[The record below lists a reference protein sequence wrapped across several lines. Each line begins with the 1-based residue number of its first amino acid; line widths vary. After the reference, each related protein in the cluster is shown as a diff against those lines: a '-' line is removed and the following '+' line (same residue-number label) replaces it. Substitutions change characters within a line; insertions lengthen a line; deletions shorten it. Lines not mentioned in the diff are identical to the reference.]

1 LTRTP
6 LPIDPLLPEIT
17 ATLAA
22 ERALVIEAPA
32 GAGKTTRVP
41 RALLDAGGG
50 DGGEIWV
57 LEPRRLPARLAAE
70 RVAAELGETV
80 GETVGY
86 TVRFDDVSSPR
97 TRLRFVTEGLLTR
110 RLLSDPQLAGVGTVV
125 LDEFHERH
133 VVTDLGL
140 ALLRRLQHGPR
151 PDLRICAMSATL
163 ETGPLVAYLGD
174 RTRPCPLVRSQGRLF
189 DVAVEHL
196 PAPDDRPLAVQVTAA
211 VRSVLRDG
219 PAGDVLVFL
228 PGASEI
234 RQAAEALA
242 AAPGAAALLVT
253 PLHGDMP
260 LAEQARA
267 VRPGDPS
274 RRKVI
279 LSTNVAESSITIDGV
294 VAVVDSGLARVAT
307 HSPWSGLPRL
317 AIAKISQAAAAQRA
331 GRAGRTRPGR
341 ALRLYTRHDF
351 EQRRAHELP
360 EIARADLAETL
371 LALAGLGVTGD
382 DAAAFP
388 WLEAPPPAALA
399 AAHELLAALGALE
412 PSGGGALTALGRRML
427 RLPVHP
433 RLARLVCEGE
443 ARGVGADACLAAALI
458 SERDIR
464 RSNRASFG
472 GARARPT
479 TDAGEILDLMDLF
492 REAERA
498 RFRPE
503 ALRGLEVDARAAESV
518 DRARRQMAATLAR
531 AAPCPDAERDRALR
545 LSVLAAFPDR
555 VARARERPSRT
566 VVLSAG
572 GTAELAFER
581 PSDWMVAVDVQE
593 QAPGARAAGVTLR
606 LAAAIEPD
614 WLLEIAAD
622 RVAEVDE
629 LRWSDTTLRV
639 ERVSALRYG
648 ALALEESVQPA
659 EPSAEAS
666 RLLADAA
673 LARGIER
680 LPGGDAI
687 PRLLARIAVA
697 REAAPEAPLPALA
710 SGDLAALVRTACTGR
725 TSLAD
730 LAAAGQAG
738 IAGLVL
744 DALSPEARRLLE
756 RLAPDKVTLPGG
768 RAVTVNYDPGAPPWI
783 ASRLQDF
790 FGARQG
796 PAVGGGRIPLTVH
809 LLAPNGRA
817 VQVTRDLEGFWAR
830 HYPSIRRELHR
841 RYPKHAWPDDGATAS
856 PPPPPARRR

>member
-1 LTRTP
+1 LPPTP

-41 RALLDAGGG
+41 RALLEAGDQDDQGG
-50 DGGEIWV
+50 QEIWV

-70 RVAAELGETV
+70 RVAAELGEAV

-86 TVRFDDVSSPR
+86 TVRFDDVSSAR

-110 RLLSDPQLAGVGTVV
+110 RLLSDPELRGVGTVV

-140 ALLRRLQHGPR
+140 ALLRRLQRGPR

-163 ETGPLVAYLGD
+163 DPGPLVAHLGD
-174 RTRPCPLVRSQGRLF
+174 GTRPCPLIRSQGRLF
-189 DVAVEHL
+189 DVALEHL

-211 VRSVLRDG
+211 VRSVVRDG

-228 PGASEI
+228 PGAAEI

-242 AAPGAAALLVT
+242 AAPGGAALLVT

-294 VAVVDSGLARVAT
+294 LAVVDSGLARVAT

-351 EQRRAHELP
+351 DQRRAHELP

-371 LALAGLGVTGD
+371 LALAGLGIAGD

-399 AAHELLAALGALE
+399 AARELLAALGALDA
-412 PSGGGALTALGRRML
+412 GGALSALGRRML

-443 ARGVGADACLAAALI
+443 ARGVGPDACLAAALI

-464 RSNRASFG
+464 RAARMSFG
-472 GARARPT
+472 GTRGGHAGHQ
-479 TDAGEILDLMDLF
+479 AGEILDLIDLF

-503 ALRGLEVDARAAESV
+503 PLRALEVDARAAESV
-518 DRARRQMAATLAR
+518 DRARRQMAGTLVR
-531 AAPCPDAERDRALR
+531 GAPCADAERDRALR
-545 LSVLAAFPDR
+545 MSVLAAFPDR
-555 VARARERPSRT
+555 VARAREAPSRT
-566 VVLSAG
+566 VVLSGG
-572 GTAELAFER
+572 GTAELSFDR

-593 QAPGARAAGVTLR
+593 QAAGARAAGVTLR

-622 RVAEVDE
+622 RVDEVDE

-648 ALALEESVQPA
+648 ALTLEETVSPA
-659 EPSAEAS
+659 EPSDQAS

-697 REAAPEAPLPALA
+697 REAAPDAPLPALA
-710 SGDLAALVRTACTGR
+710 SGDIAALVRAACAGR

-730 LAAAGQAG
+730 LTAAGADQL
-738 IAGLVL
+738 IMS
-744 DALSPEARRLLE
+744 ALSPEGRRLVE
-756 RLAPDKVTLPGG
+756 TLAPDKVTLPGG

-796 PAVGGGRIPLTVH
+796 PAVGGGRVPLTVH

-817 VQVTRDLEGFWAR
+817 VQVTRDLAGFWAR

-841 RYPKHAWPDDGATAS
+841 RYPRHAWPEDGATAS
-856 PPPPPARRR
+856 PPPPPMRRR